1 MEFEAG
7 SGELILCMGC
17 GKRLHRT
24 NLKRKKP
31 KVHIDSRRREVEYVN
46 DTNKIDVIDEIKPQE
61 WQIIKLIREL
71 EYGQVIVNV
80 KNSKVVHAE
89 TRKSINLAP

>member
-1 MEFEAG
+1 M
-7 SGELILCMGC
+7 
-17 GKRLHRT
+17 
-24 NLKRKKP
+24 
-31 KVHIDSRRREVEYVN
+31 D
-46 DTNKIDVIDEIKPQE
+46 DTSKMDVIDEIKPNE

-80 KNSKVVHAE
+80 KNSKAVHAE

>member
-1 MEFEAG
+1 
-7 SGELILCMGC
+7 MGC

-31 KVHIDSRRREVEYVN
+31 KVHIDSRRREGEYVN

-80 KNSKVVHAE
+80 KNSRWYMQKPERAL
-89 TRKSINLAP
+89 TLLRNINK